1 MYNLGPQKFLSQASK
16 KTKPGDTSKIQN
28 DKEPG
33 PANHPNTA
41 DENKDMNKAG
51 NEDMEN
57 NKDLD
62 VKTAKPGTPKTDPIP
77 EATKE
82 MSTSDPEPDKGA
94 KDTGFFASLKK
105 KVKDHVMKK
114 GTEKM
119 GAMMNPG
126 DGNKSEGSKES
137 NLAEEKAPKEN
148 RPGVAKPERPERN
161 DPKTKV
167 PKTPK
172 GPVNNTPMPKIP
184 SPARFKA
191 PKIPRPRM

>member
-1 MYNLGPQKFLSQASK
+1 MYGLGPQEFLNQASK
-16 KTKPGDTSKIQN
+16 QKPGDSSKIQN

-33 PANHPNTA
+33 PANHPDTSK
-41 DENKDMNKAG
+41 ENQKMNKAG

-62 VKTAKPGTPKTDPIP
+62 IKTAKPGTPKSEPIP
-77 EATKE
+77 EGTPE
-82 MSTSDPEPDKGA
+82 MATSDPAPDKGA
-94 KDTGFFASLKK
+94 KDTGFFAALKK

-119 GAMMNPG
+119 GATMNPG

-137 NLAEEKAPKEN
+137 NLANENAPKEN
-148 RPGVAKPERPERN
+148 RPGIDKPERPTRN
-161 DPKTKV
+161 DPKPGV

-172 GPVNNTPMPKIP
+172 GPVNNTPIPKIP
-184 SPARFKA
+184 TPVRFKA
-191 PKIPRPRM
+191 PKIPRPRR

>member
-1 MYNLGPQKFLSQASK
+1 MYNLGPQKFLTQASK
-16 KTKPGDTSKIQN
+16 QKPGDSSKIQN

-33 PANHPNTA
+33 PAKHPDTA
-41 DENKDMNKAG
+41 KENKDMNKAG

-57 NKDLD
+57 NKDMD
-62 VKTAKPGTPKTDPIP
+62 IKKAKPGTPKSDPLPEGTPEMTKTDP
-77 EATKE
+77 A
-82 MSTSDPEPDKGA
+82 PDKGTQ
-94 KDTGFFASLKK
+94 DTGFFASLKK

-126 DGNKSEGSKES
+126 EGDQSEGSKES
-137 NLAEEKAPKEN
+137 KLADEKAPKEN
-148 RPGVAKPERPERN
+148 RPGIDKPERPERN
-161 DPKTKV
+161 NPKTKV

-184 SPARFKA
+184 SPKMFRA
-191 PKIPRPRM
+191 PRIPRPKM